1 MDSRA
6 DLQARERAA
15 VADVV
20 ASTLRHDLRN
30 KLASIR
36 NASFYLMRK
45 MQKTDAWGADARV
58 EAFFQLID
66 RELAAAEE
74 VLSRRAPVVSSER
87 PCCRPRDAAE
97 HALGEARLDDNV
109 RVERDFRDSGKVPLD
124 LEDLALLVRCL
135 VDNAVE
141 AMPRGG
147 LLTVRT
153 WDIEEGEGGV
163 AIRVEDTGEGL
174 VAEAYSRAFEPFY
187 STRPGHAGLGLN
199 IVQRLVLRNGGKVAL
214 DGGPTGGTH
223 VEVLF
228 LHRPEAGARTRPAS
242 QEETRGN
249 K

>member
-1 MDSRA
+1 MGVRA

-30 KLASIR
+30 KLASVR

-45 MQKTDAWGADARV
+45 MQKTDAWSSDARV

-74 VLSRRAPVVSSER
+74 VLTRRAPVASSER
-87 PCCRPRDAAE
+87 PLCHAGEAAE
-97 HALGEARLDDNV
+97 RALLEARV
-109 RVERDFRDSGKVPLD
+109 PEHVKVERDFRARGSVPLD
-124 LEDLALLVRCL
+124 VEDLALLMRCL

-141 AMPRGG
+141 SMPRGG

-153 WDIEEGEGGV
+153 WDVDEGEGGV
-163 AIRVEDTGEGL
+163 SLRVEDVGEGL
-174 VAEAYSRAFEPFY
+174 APEAYSRAFEPFY

-214 DGGPTGGTH
+214 DGGPSGGTH
-223 VEVLF
+223 VEIHF
-228 LHRPEAGARTRPAS
+228 PNRPEAGGRKRTAV
-242 QEETRGN
+242 QEEIWGS

>member
-1 MDSRA
+1 MESRA

-87 PCCRPRDAAE
+87 PSCRARDAAE
-97 HALGEARLDDNV
+97 RALTEARLSDGV
-109 RVERDFRDSGKVPLD
+109 RVERDFRDNGKVPLD

-147 LLTVRT
+147 MLAVRT
-153 WDIEEGEGGV
+153 WDVEEGEGGV
-163 AIRVEDTGEGL
+163 AIRVEDSGEGL
-174 VAEAYSRAFEPFY
+174 AMEAISRAFEPFY

-242 QEETRGN
+242 QEETRGS

>member
-1 MDSRA
+1 MGARA

-30 KLASIR
+30 KLASVR

-45 MQKTDAWGADARV
+45 MQKTDVWGADARV

-74 VLSRRAPVVSSER
+74 VLTRRAPVASSDR
-87 PCCRPRDAAE
+87 PLCHASEAME
-97 HALGEARLDDNV
+97 HGLREARVPEQV
-109 RVERDFRDSGKVPLD
+109 RVERDFKARGTVPLD

-153 WDIEEGEGGV
+153 WDVDEGEGGV
-163 AIRVEDTGEGL
+163 GIRVEDVGEGL
-174 VAEAYSRAFEPFY
+174 AAEAYSRAFEPFY

-214 DGGPTGGTH
+214 DGGPSGGTH
-223 VEVLF
+223 VEVVF
-228 LHRPEAGARTRPAS
+228 LHRPEAGARMRLAGHD
-242 QEETRGN
+242 EIRGS

>member
-1 MDSRA
+1 MGARA

-30 KLASIR
+30 KLASVR

-74 VLSRRAPVVSSER
+74 VLTRRAPVSSSDR
-87 PCCRPRDAAE
+87 PLCHASEAAE
-97 HALGEARLDDNV
+97 RGLAEARVPEHV
-109 RVERDFRDSGKVPLD
+109 RVVRELKARDTVPLD
-124 LEDLALLVRCL
+124 VEDLALLVRCL

-147 LLTVRT
+147 MLTLRT
-153 WDIEEGEGGV
+153 WDVEEGEGGV
-163 AIRVEDTGEGL
+163 GIRVEDSGEGL
-174 VAEAYSRAFEPFY
+174 AAEAYSRAFEPFY

-199 IVQRLVLRNGGKVAL
+199 IVQRLVLRQGGKVTL
-214 DGGPTGGTH
+214 DGGPSGGTH
-223 VEVLF
+223 VEVVF
-228 LHRPEAGARTRPAS
+228 PHRPEARGRTRLG
-242 QEETRGN
+242 QEEIWGS